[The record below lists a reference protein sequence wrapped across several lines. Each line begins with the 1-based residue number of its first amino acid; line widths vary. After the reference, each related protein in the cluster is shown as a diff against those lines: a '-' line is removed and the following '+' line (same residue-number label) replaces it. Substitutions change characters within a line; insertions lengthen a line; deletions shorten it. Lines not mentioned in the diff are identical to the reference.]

1 MRVVAAAAR
10 PHLIGALT
18 AQPDVRRTRTGFR
31 EGQSMR
37 HWAPRHIGML
47 WVAALLVQL
56 VILLPWML
64 DTEAE
69 DRGNATDPVVAVPID
84 TVMRGRVVHM
94 LRDSLGIELA
104 FRGDTIASA
113 SLNAR
118 GDSVV
123 RPALQSLEAS
133 FSQTIDDLWWQL
145 ILAVLLSFSPLLI
158 AATLTVTWW
167 LLRRPA
173 RPEIAAGDA

>member
-1 MRVVAAAAR
+1 
-10 PHLIGALT
+10 
-18 AQPDVRRTRTGFR
+18 
-31 EGQSMR
+31 MR

-64 DTEAE
+64 DTWAE
-69 DRGNATDPVVAVPID
+69 DRRNPTDPVVAAPID
-84 TVMRGRVVHM
+84 TVMRGRVARM

-123 RPALQSLEAS
+123 RPALKSLEAS
-133 FSQTIDDLWWQL
+133 FSQTIDGLWWQL
-145 ILAVLLSFSPLLI
+145 IFAVPLSFSPVLL
-158 AATLTVTWW
+158 AATLTLTWW

-173 RPEIAAGDA
+173 RAQIAAGDA

>member
-1 MRVVAAAAR
+1 
-10 PHLIGALT
+10 
-18 AQPDVRRTRTGFR
+18 
-31 EGQSMR
+31 
-37 HWAPRHIGML
+37 ML

-56 VILLPWML
+56 VILTPWML
-64 DTEAE
+64 DSWAE
-69 DRGNATDPVVAVPID
+69 DRRNATDPVVAAPID
-84 TVMRGRVVHM
+84 TVMRGRVVSM

-104 FRGDTIASA
+104 FRGDTFISA

-133 FSQTIDDLWWQL
+133 FSETIDGLWWQL
-145 ILAVLLSFSPLLI
+145 ILAVLLSFSPVLL

-167 LLRRPA
+167 LSRRPA
-173 RPEIAAGDA
+173 RAQIAAGDA